1 MTKQG
6 HKIASLHGVK
16 DAAEHD
22 YIIDNFQEGCEM
34 VLIMTNVVTQGINI
48 PQVTWRSTTTNLLYM
63 IEGKASVK
71 IPSPM

>member
-22 YIIDNFQEGCEM
+22 SIIDNFQEGCEM

-48 PQVTWRSTTTNLLYM
+48 PQVTWRSTTTNLL
-63 IEGKASVK
+63 
-71 IPSPM
+71 